1 MATQVDLVR
10 ETAKEFYLDFLQNP
24 YLSYT
29 EHGIHAIFFNLLYN
43 ALPEDGRYASWCGQK
58 VCVVQKEYPTLG
70 CLDKPQGQHW
80 DISILQNPLVSK
92 YKEKMPPYDCL
103 CLDAIV
109 EFGLNETEGHLK
121 DDIQRLSH
129 TDANV
134 KQGFIIHLYRLST
147 PGDYFSKRDWSPK
160 SARILSKERVAELS
174 KSGSLEVFY
183 GLADSTLTLPSE
195 AYWIKG
201 CEIQML

>member
-1 MATQVDLVR
+1 VSQIDLVR
-10 ETAKEFYLDFLQNP
+10 EIAKNFCINYLRNP
-24 YLSYT
+24 YLCYT
-29 EHGIHAIFFNLLYN
+29 EHGIHALFFNLLYS
-43 ALPEDGRYASWCGQK
+43 AMPEDGRYALWRGQK
-58 VCVVQKEYPTLG
+58 VCIVQKEYPTFG
-70 CLDKPQGQHW
+70 CLDKPQRQHW
-80 DISILQNPLVSK
+80 DISVLQNPLVSK

-147 PGDYFSKRDWSPK
+147 PGDYFSKRDLSPK
-160 SARILSKERVAELS
+160 STRILSKERVADLS
-174 KSGSLEVFY
+174 KSSSLEVFY
-183 GLADSTLTLPSE
+183 GLADSTQTLPSE
-195 AYWIKG
+195 ACLIKG
-201 CEIQML
+201 GEIQML